1 MTDYRR
7 LAPAYAMSPG
17 SKDIFFSVIDPTD
30 GKEYGIKYH
39 IEGGQIPEH
48 QRLQAAEALRRTLS
62 EIWFA
67 LHKKE
72 IAKLRCA
79 RNALEDLVKERRHD
93 HGIFQRFVEY
103 QGECAKVDDD
113 A

>member
-1 MTDYRR
+1 MPDHP
-7 LAPAYAMSPG
+7 LAPTHYLSPG
-17 SKDIFFSVIDPTD
+17 SKDIYFSVIDPTTK
-30 GKEYGIKYH
+30 KEYGIRYH
-39 IEGGQIPEH
+39 IEGGMIQEH
-48 QRLQAAEALRRTLS
+48 QRMQAAEALRVTLT
-62 EIWFA
+62 EIWYT

-79 RNALEDLVKERRHD
+79 RDALEDLVKERRHD

-103 QGECAKVDDD
+103 QGECAKVDED

>member
-1 MTDYRR
+1 
-7 LAPAYAMSPG
+7 MSNFPPG
-17 SKDIFFSVIDPTD
+17 DKLITFDVKDPST
-30 GKEYGIKYH
+30 GKIYGIRYR
-39 IEGGQIPEH
+39 IDGGVIHNPLVAQ
-48 QRLQAAEALRRTLS
+48 EALRRTITEL
-62 EIWFA
+62 WYG

-79 RNALEDLVKERRHD
+79 RVALEDLVKERRHD

-103 QGECAKVDDD
+103 QGECAKVDED